1 MENSNPTQLSLTP
14 TQREVVSYFAK
25 GYKASNIAKKMSISV
40 FTVRAH
46 ARDILKRLGASSIAH
61 AVGLVSGFTD
71 ERCYEMTKYKA
82 PRKPHRRVSKKGV
95 ES

>member
-1 MENSNPTQLSLTP
+1 MEKINPTKLSLTP

-25 GYKASNIAKKMSISV
+25 GYKAANIAAKMFISV

-71 ERCYEMTKYKA
+71 EKCYEMTKYKA
-82 PRKPHRRVSKKGV
+82 PRKKHRRVSGKV
-95 ES
+95 VTS